1 MTHQLQIQNQNPA
14 QASSKARFEGQKTG
28 TGITRTEYRKAR
40 RLIRDNGRYA
50 LRWMTEKTAAVMD
63 VLLWGQQ
70 IDQLAERADIVA
82 YCKREGIECN
92 PRQTA

>member
-1 MTHQLQIQNQNPA
+1 MTHQLQIQIQKPA
-14 QASSKARFEGQKTG
+14 QASSKAMFQ
-28 TGITRTEYRKAR
+28 RTEYRKAR

-50 LRWMTEKTAAVMD
+50 LRWMESKTAAVMD

-70 IDQLAERADIVA
+70 KDRLAERADIVA

>member
-1 MTHQLQIQNQNPA
+1 MN
-14 QASSKARFEGQKTG
+14 
-28 TGITRTEYRKAR
+28 RTEYRAAR

-50 LRWMTEKTAAVMD
+50 LRWLSAEAFAVMD
-63 VLLWGQQ
+63 VLVWGQQ
-70 IDQLAERADIVA
+70 KDRLAERADIVA